1 VWSTI
6 IQPGTQRFKTSPASG
21 ETFESRVTVS
31 ISCLEAAMLNV
42 SVLAFVVLPVV
53 TAIGCDYPEVSLP
66 TPPPE
71 ADFSARGSNGIVL
84 SSSGGG
90 HYLFQN
96 TFDVQ
101 FAYTAKQHANGRVQG
116 EFHQSFMAEGELIA
130 FRGDVICMALDPVHH
145 RAWIGAV
152 ITENT
157 STHPQFQEWY
167 HQPGEDVWFR
177 VVDYGEGSDDPP
189 DRTTFMGFENTPM
202 IPSSEIYCQMQIWPQ
217 DDARTWP
224 VTAGN
229 IKVRP
234 SEEEEDDN

>member
-1 VWSTI
+1 
-6 IQPGTQRFKTSPASG
+6 
-21 ETFESRVTVS
+21 
-31 ISCLEAAMLNV
+31 MLNG
-42 SVLAFVVLPVV
+42 SVLALVVVPVV

-71 ADFSARGSNGIVL
+71 FRASEGGTDAITL

-101 FAYTAKQHANGRVQG
+101 FGYTAKQHADGRVQG
-116 EFHQSFMAEGELIA
+116 EFHQSFIAEGQLIA
-130 FRGDVICMALDPVHH
+130 FRGNVICMALDPVHH

-152 ITENT
+152 ITENR
-157 STHPQFQEWY
+157 STHPQFQERY

-177 VVDYGEGSDDPP
+177 VVDYGEGSGDPP
-189 DRTTFMGFENTPM
+189 DRTTFMGFENTPG
-202 IPSSEIYCQMQIWPQ
+202 IPSSEIYCQMRIWPQ
-217 DDARTWP
+217 DDVRTWP

-229 IKVRP
+229 IQVRP
-234 SEEEEDDN
+234 SVDEEEGN